1 MTTKK
6 TKSDKKCDKTC
17 DACAKNSST
26 LPVCLFFSMLT
37 AIIIALTLAITFA
50 SLADR
55 YELIDA
61 SRYKDSLSTSIQD
74 NHRDSDGMVVIS
86 GAAIIDWAYNTK
98 ASGFVYITSK
108 DCGSYC
114 DSYGKNL
121 ANYLKNELELLK
133 KKSENKKATKNQT
146 ENVEIKEVII
156 EVLGRMGKG
165 RAGEIQL
172 AVQATNKEKYATLTN
187 QRTSAILKQM
197 IDEGTVVKTVDK
209 KVSTF
214 SLV

>member
-1 MTTKK
+1 MAEKKITKRE
-6 TKSDKKCDKTC
+6 
-17 DACAKNSST
+17 
-26 LPVCLFFSMLT
+26 VVEMM
-37 AIIIALTLAITFA
+37 
-50 SLADR
+50 LADSN
-55 YELIDA
+55 IA
-61 SRYKDSLSTSIQD
+61 S
-74 NHRDSDGMVVIS
+74 NE
-86 GAAIIDWAYNTK
+86 
-98 ASGFVYITSK
+98 VYV
-108 DCGSYC
+108 
-114 DSYGKNL
+114 
-121 ANYLKNELELLK
+121 AYLKNELELLK

-156 EVLGRMGKG
+156 EVLGRMGNG

-172 AVQATNKEKYATLTN
+172 AVQATDKEKYATLTN

>member
-1 MTTKK
+1 MAEKKITKREVVEK
-6 TKSDKKCDKTC
+6 
-17 DACAKNSST
+17 
-26 LPVCLFFSMLT
+26 M
-37 AIIIALTLAITFA
+37 
-50 SLADR
+50 LADSNINSN
-55 YELIDA
+55 E
-61 SRYKDSLSTSIQD
+61 
-74 NHRDSDGMVVIS
+74 
-86 GAAIIDWAYNTK
+86 
-98 ASGFVYITSK
+98 VYV
-108 DCGSYC
+108 
-114 DSYGKNL
+114 
-121 ANYLKNELELLK
+121 AYLKNELELLK

-146 ENVEIKEVII
+146 ENAEIKEVII

-172 AVQATNKEKYATLTN
+172 AVQATDKEKYATLTN

>member
-1 MTTKK
+1 MAEKKITKREVVEK
-6 TKSDKKCDKTC
+6 
-17 DACAKNSST
+17 
-26 LPVCLFFSMLT
+26 M
-37 AIIIALTLAITFA
+37 
-50 SLADR
+50 LADSN
-55 YELIDA
+55 IA
-61 SRYKDSLSTSIQD
+61 SIE
-74 NHRDSDGMVVIS
+74 
-86 GAAIIDWAYNTK
+86 
-98 ASGFVYITSK
+98 VYV
-108 DCGSYC
+108 
-114 DSYGKNL
+114 
-121 ANYLKNELELLK
+121 AYLKNELELLK

-172 AVQATNKEKYATLTN
+172 AVQATDKEKYATLTN

>member
-1 MTTKK
+1 MAEKKITKK
-6 TKSDKKCDKTC
+6 M
-17 DACAKNSST
+17 
-26 LPVCLFFSMLT
+26 VVEMM
-37 AIIIALTLAITFA
+37 
-50 SLADR
+50 LAD
-55 YELIDA
+55 ENIA
-61 SRYKDSLSTSIQD
+61 SNEVY
-74 NHRDSDGMVVIS
+74 V
-86 GAAIIDWAYNTK
+86 AY
-98 ASGFVYITSK
+98 F
-108 DCGSYC
+108 
-114 DSYGKNL
+114 
-121 ANYLKNELELLK
+121 KNELELLK

-172 AVQATNKEKYATLTN
+172 AVQATDKEKYATLTN

>member
-1 MTTKK
+1 MAEKKITKREVVEK
-6 TKSDKKCDKTC
+6 
-17 DACAKNSST
+17 
-26 LPVCLFFSMLT
+26 M
-37 AIIIALTLAITFA
+37 
-50 SLADR
+50 LADSN
-55 YELIDA
+55 IA
-61 SRYKDSLSTSIQD
+61 S
-74 NHRDSDGMVVIS
+74 NE
-86 GAAIIDWAYNTK
+86 
-98 ASGFVYITSK
+98 VYV
-108 DCGSYC
+108 
-114 DSYGKNL
+114 
-121 ANYLKNELELLK
+121 AYLKNELELLK

-172 AVQATNKEKYATLTN
+172 AVQATDKEKYATLTN

-214 SLV
+214 SIV